1 MMVMIKKL
9 NEKEIVNTT
18 THKFGEGDEK
28 KQ

>member
-1 MMVMIKKL
+1 MVMIKKL

>member
-1 MMVMIKKL
+1 MIKKL